1 MNEIENK
8 KILPV
13 VPVLANYKEFKD
25 NITAV
30 LVKLSEIK
38 ELTEDNKKEVKTAI
52 AEINKT
58 KDRISRYRI
67 DETAKFM
74 EYIDPYIEQ
83 CKELEKLCNDGV
95 AGIKEKVKE
104 LEEKERADKMD
115 TLKKLFDFMMEQ
127 CIYRNILNFNMFF
140 EASMANKSTS
150 LTVVE
155 KQLGDW
161 ISDRTRDIDF
171 IKTNTDDADAI
182 IAIYLQNGLKL
193 TLAIETYQARYKS
206 EAEIKAMIATEEA
219 PKVTFE
225 KKIDVTVKIKQLP
238 QSKVKALQAFLD
250 GLGVEWE
257 IA

>member
-1 MNEIENK
+1 M
-8 KILPV
+8 
-13 VPVLANYKEFKD
+13 PVLANYKEFKD